1 MSHVSDKSRGNP
13 PTPIHKYEEYLLSI
27 PTTLR
32 VNSNQSD
39 QQTVHVVSLDSTF
52 KEVKVSERTRKS
64 SQQTS
69 PADAL

>member
-1 MSHVSDKSRGNP
+1 M
-13 PTPIHKYEEYLLSI
+13 
-27 PTTLR
+27 TLR

>member
-1 MSHVSDKSRGNP
+1 MFQINQEGTLP
-13 PTPIHKYEEYLLSI
+13 PPFSYKYEEYLLSI
-27 PTTLR
+27 PMTLR